1 MAYLVVDKDGT
12 ELLFVNEPIKAD
24 NTWFDDSRDNSH
36 TQTHWSSLKNGT
48 IKQLTGKELTWED
61 EFIKI

>member
-24 NTWFDDSRDNSH
+24 KTWFDGSRDNSH
-36 TQTHWSSLKNGT
+36 WSPLKTGT
-48 IKQLTGKELTWED
+48 IKQLTGKELTWND
-61 EFIKI
+61 EAIKI

>member
-12 ELLFVNEPIKAD
+12 ELLFINEPIKAD
-24 NTWFDDSRDNSH
+24 KCWFDESRDNS
-36 TQTHWSSLKNGT
+36 HWSSLKNGT

-61 EFIKI
+61 EAIKI